1 MPICGSQVLICD
13 LPIRF
18 DTYSGCSHG
27 CKYCFTQNKINLN
40 NIKRAETKGALKS
53 FISGFRTKDNSWCDW
68 GIPLHWGG
76 MSDPFQPIESVEK
89 NSLECL
95 KLFSET
101 GYPFIVS
108 TKGRLVAESPYL
120 ELFKS
125 CKCIIQISM
134 ACSSYDVMEPG
145 APKFMER
152 LQMAE
157 KLSGTG
163 KRVIVRLQP
172 YLTSV
177 KNEVINNLKAIREA
191 GVYGITIEGM
201 KRKKK
206 YPGTVRLGGDHV
218 YPKGILRRD
227 FAEIREAAKA
237 VGLKFYCAENRLRD
251 MGDSLCCCGVNDG
264 EEGFETNKANMNHF
278 INDKSGFSY
287 TEKMKTD
294 NTGSWASHGFAQS
307 ARGWRTL
314 SALSYERIM
323 EVMLKDKKYLKQ
335 MSG

>member
-1 MPICGSQVLICD
+1 MPRSGSQVLICD
-13 LPIRF
+13 LPVRF

-53 FISGFRTKDNSWCDW
+53 FIDGFRNQEVAWCDW
-68 GIPLHWGG
+68 DIPLHWSG
-76 MSDPFQPIESVEK
+76 MSDPFQPIEKTEK

-95 KLFSET
+95 ELFAET
-101 GYPFIVS
+101 RYPFIVS
-108 TKGRLVAESPYL
+108 TKGRIIAERHYL

-145 APKFMER
+145 APKFIER

-177 KNEVINNLKAIREA
+177 KDEVINNLKAIREA
-191 GVYGITIEGM
+191 GVYGVTIEGM

-206 YPGTVRLGGDHV
+206 CPGTVRLGGDHV

-264 EEGFETNKANMNHF
+264 EEGFETNKANMNHWV
-278 INDKSGFSY
+278 NDKSGFAY
-287 TEKMKTD
+287 TDKMKED
-294 NTGSWASHGFAQS
+294 CTGAWAAHGFKQTT
-307 ARGWRTL
+307 RGGRVFVK
-314 SALSYERIM
+314 LSYERIM
-323 EVMLKDKKYLKQ
+323 GVLLKDKKYLNQ